1 MFSKYLNNVALVNFI
16 ISDLPLFLFLCT
28 STYSR
33 TSLGWFAHQP
43 EWYDVNI
50 PNFCQ
55 SEALS
60 VSVFVHFLSNEL
72 SESSQ
77 SDSKGKPRE
86 SGNLIDVV
94 RQRSAIFSTFT
105 CKFDYKQ

>member
-1 MFSKYLNNVALVNFI
+1 MAFSVFSKYLNNSYFNFI
-16 ISDLPLFLFLCT
+16 ISDLPLFYFLCT
-28 STYSR
+28 STYPR

-50 PNFCQ
+50 PNFCH

-94 RQRSAIFSTFT
+94 RQRSAIFFY
-105 CKFDYKQ
+105 FHL